1 MRAWSRRERAAGRRI
16 GFVPTMG
23 YLHEG
28 HLHLVD
34 RARARADVV
43 VLSAFVNPLQFGP
56 GEDFERYPR
65 DAARDRALAEGCGVD
80 CFFAP
85 PVGVMYPA
93 PPAIRFA
100 PGPLVAHLCGPRR
113 PGHFEGVLLVVAKLF
128 NLVEPDVAVFGRK
141 DAQQAIL
148 VTRMTAELDF
158 PVTIDVAP
166 IVREPDGL
174 AKSSRNVYLEPAER
188 RAAAV
193 LSGALEGAH
202 LAFDRGVTEAA
213 ALTQQVRDTVAG
225 QPLMALEYVEAVDPR
240 SLQPVVA
247 ASADTILALA
257 AHVGRARLIDNV
269 VLGQGLSA
277 DVRLPADSVALA

>member
-1 MRAWSRRERAAGRRI
+1 
-16 GFVPTMG
+16 MG

-65 DAARDRALAEGCGVD
+65 DAARDRALAKGSAVD

-85 PVGVMYPA
+85 PLETMYPA
-93 PPAIRFA
+93 APAIRFA

-128 NLVEPDVAVFGRK
+128 HLVEPDVAVFGRK

-174 AKSSRNVYLEPAER
+174 AKSSRNVYLHPAER

-193 LSGALEGAH
+193 LSDALEGAH
-202 LAFDRGVTEAA
+202 LAFDRGAREAA
-213 ALTQQVRDTVAG
+213 ALTQKVRDTVAG
-225 QPLMALEYVEAVDPR
+225 QPLVTLEYVEAVDPR

-257 AHVGRARLIDNV
+257 ARVGPARLIDNV

-277 DVRLPADSVALA
+277 DVRLPADSVAPA